1 MPRKCSFCNEVE
13 NPQRRILANENDD
26 AFICEYCVEGAYSI
40 IYGEEKEFK
49 EPKQSHN
56 TEFKDITPKELKAY
70 LDRYVIGQDRAK
82 KVLALEYT
90 IIIKDF
96 LKPNFKMMIQSFLSQ
111 IFYLLGQQEV
121 EKLYWHKL

>member
-49 EPKQSHN
+49 EPKQSYN

-82 KVLALEYT
+82 KVFSVGVYNHYKRL
-90 IIIKDF
+90 
-96 LKPNFKMMIQSFLSQ
+96 LKLNFKMMIQSFLSQ

-121 EKLYWHKL
+121 EKLYWRKL